1 MVAADSTK
9 TLARPQA
16 YSPSRSGSTEYIPEG
31 ARLHI
36 HIDTTPTSPNDSGET
51 AFPAWT
57 EASPKDSPPPLN
69 DNSVKGRESAEKPPK
84 AASTPALGHA
94 SDLDSN
100 TDQQGVKVR
109 VMSAF
114 KGQSANV
121 LHVELDEMV
130 LAVQAEYRGQFSSAQ
145 DPVFSQSHSPSFLP
159 NRVTLTHSIPPIG
172 WCLVKNNK
180 GELGWVPTS
189 YLDLQHV
196 VVPSY
201 W

>member
-9 TLARPQA
+9 TLAGPQA
-16 YSPSRSGSTEYIPEG
+16 YSPSRSGSTECIPEG

-36 HIDTTPTSPNDSGET
+36 HIDTTPTSPKDSGET
-51 AFPAWT
+51 AFPAWI

-94 SDLDSN
+94 SNLDSN

-114 KGQSANV
+114 KGQSAN
-121 LHVELDEMV
+121 ELDVQLDQMV
-130 LAVQAEYRGQFSSAQ
+130 LAVQAEYRGEFSSAQ
-145 DPVFSQSHSPSFLP
+145 GPVFLQSHLPFFLL
-159 NRVTLTHSIPPIG
+159 NRVTLRHSIPSIG

-180 GELGWVPTS
+180 GELGWVLTS
-189 YLDLQHV
+189 YLDLQQEM
-196 VVPSY
+196 VPSY